1 MKLRGRFRPKADI
14 CQLRYSGVYLGASTR
29 MGNVRR
35 LVKITAISLGVL
47 VLVVSVWAIYT
58 YTFYVHYHGP
68 VESVSFQSGDDVTM
82 KGLFIKPDATGIHP
96 AVILLHG
103 SGPLTAD
110 HPAVRIYA
118 NAFLRSGISVLVY
131 DKRGVGSSGGTFFHS
146 GYSDFI
152 EDGISAVRYLES
164 RSDVDADA
172 IGLLGSSEGG
182 WFSPEIA
189 VTTGSV
195 AFIVNR
201 AGPPVP
207 WIDTNLWEIRHDLI
221 DSGVSGELLTDAV
234 RLRWLIWRFLV
245 KLDANKSLGDSE
257 EWRHIDNELVA
268 FYRKYGQDESWLKQR
283 RRFGQRLADNV
294 TSYKL
299 YGVAISYD
307 PQPYIEQLNIP
318 MLYIFAEHDKNVPT
332 ALSVEY
338 LRSLQ
343 GQPGSNI
350 EFDVI
355 AGVDHSMLSPA
366 ALFSAGV
373 DPGFLSVVGPWAAAK
388 VSAE

>member
-1 MKLRGRFRPKADI
+1 
-14 CQLRYSGVYLGASTR
+14 

-35 LVKITAISLGVL
+35 LIKITAISLGVL
-47 VLVVSVWAIYT
+47 ILVVGVWAIYS

-68 VESVSFQSGDDVTM
+68 VERVSFQSGDDVTM
-82 KGLFIKPDATGIHP
+82 KGLFIKPDETGIHP
-96 AVILLHG
+96 AVIILHG
-103 SGPLTAD
+103 SGPMKAD
-110 HPAVRIYA
+110 HPAVRILA

-182 WFSPEIA
+182 WFAPEIA
-189 VTTGSV
+189 FTTGSV

-201 AGPPVP
+201 AGPPLP

-221 DSGVSGELLTDAV
+221 DSGASGELLTDAV
-234 RLRWLIWRFLV
+234 RLQGLIWRFMV
-245 KLDANKSLGDSE
+245 KLDADKSLRDSE

-268 FYRKYGQDESWLKQR
+268 FDRKYGQDESWLRQR
-283 RRFGQRLADNV
+283 RRFRQRLADNV
-294 TSYKL
+294 TSYKM

-318 MLYIFAEHDKNVPT
+318 MLYIFAENDKNVPT
-332 ALSVEY
+332 AMSVEY

-343 GQPGSNI
+343 NEPGSKI

-355 AGVDHSMLSPA
+355 AGVEHSMLSPA
-366 ALFSAGV
+366 ALFSGGI
-373 DPGFLSVVGPWAAAK
+373 DPGFLSVVGPWAAAT